1 MMRRRSYRAIAGI
14 IYKARGAFRY
24 KFYSEPEKLREK
36 KAELAKTEKPRGTT
50 GIAINDRITWWQK
63 MGKKSD
69 VKTSKKAKKAK
80 KEKKKRKGKNFGV
93 N

>member
-1 MMRRRSYRAIAGI
+1 MAKNSAQFVI
-14 IYKARGAFRY
+14 IF
-24 KFYSEPEKLREK
+24 SEPEKLREK

-69 VKTSKKAKKAK
+69 VKTPKKAKKAK
-80 KEKKKRKGKNFGV
+80 KEKKKRKGKNSTNCPGK
-93 N
+93 